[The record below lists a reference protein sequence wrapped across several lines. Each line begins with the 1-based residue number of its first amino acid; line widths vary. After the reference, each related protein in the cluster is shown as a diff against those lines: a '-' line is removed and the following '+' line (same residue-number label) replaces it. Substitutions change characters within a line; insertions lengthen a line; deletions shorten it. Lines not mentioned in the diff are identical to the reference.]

1 MHPNGALPAY
11 EFDFNSVNP
20 PVHAWA
26 CWKVYKFSGL
36 NDRLFLRRV
45 FQKLLMNF
53 TWWVNRK
60 DVSGKN
66 IFSGGFLGLD
76 NISIFDRS
84 EVHDLEQ
91 ADATSWMAFFCSSM
105 LNIAMELAQYDA
117 AMEGPRKLSHFS
129 FSVLF
134 LPPDIASKFFEHFV
148 AIIDAIN
155 SFGGSGL
162 WNEEDGFYYDQMRL
176 NGQDKVPLKIRS
188 MVGLIPICAL
198 NILFSSQLD
207 KLPGF
212 KRRME
217 WFLKNRPEL
226 SRNVY
231 EENGHYILSLVSK
244 EKLERICKYMFSED
258 EFLSC
263 YGIRSLSKYHDEH
276 PYKLHDKGQDLEVKY
291 LPGESNT
298 AMFGGNSNWR
308 GPIWFPVNALI
319 IESLLRFNRFY
330 GDSFKVEFPTGS
342 GKKMNLR
349 KIAARLLFAVPLIS
363 LTRTPQNELQMRNIG
378 IFLKDQEGKRPCHG
392 TDKIYQ
398 VRATDPPA
406 PSGFRALILLA

>member
-1 MHPNGALPAY
+1 MHPNSALPAY

-26 CWKVYKFSGL
+26 CWKVYKFTGM

-84 EVHDLEQ
+84 EIHDLEQ

-105 LNIAMELAQYDA
+105 LNIAMELAQYDP
-117 AMEGPRKLSHFS
+117 AME
-129 FSVLF
+129 
-134 LPPDIASKFFEHFV
+134 DIASKFFEHFV

-176 NGQDKVPLKIRS
+176 NGQDRMPLKIRS
-188 MVGLIPICAL
+188 MVGLIPICAV
-198 NILFSSQLD
+198 NILFKSQLE

-212 KRRME
+212 RRRME
-217 WFLKNRPEL
+217 WFLQNRPQIG
-226 SRNVY
+226 RHVH
-231 EENGHYILSLVSK
+231 EENGNYILSLVSK
-244 EKLERICKYMFSED
+244 DKLERICKYVFNEQ
-258 EFLSC
+258 EFLSE
-263 YGIRSLSKYHDEH
+263 YGIRSMSKFHEEH
-276 PYKLHDKGQDLEVKY
+276 PYRLHDKGQDLEVKY

-330 GDSFKVEFPTGS
+330 GDSFTLEFPTGS
-342 GKKMNLR
+342 GKQMSLR
-349 KIAARLLFAVPLIS
+349 KIA
-363 LTRTPQNELQMRNIG
+363 
-378 IFLKDQEGKRPCHG
+378 
-392 TDKIYQ
+392 
-398 VRATDPPA
+398 VR
-406 PSGFRALILLA
+406 